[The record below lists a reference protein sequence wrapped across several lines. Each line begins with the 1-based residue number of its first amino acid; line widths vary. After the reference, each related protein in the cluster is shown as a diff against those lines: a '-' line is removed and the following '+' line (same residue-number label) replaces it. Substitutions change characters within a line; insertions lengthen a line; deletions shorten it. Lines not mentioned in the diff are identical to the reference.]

1 MFLIINWKL
10 EKIIIFHF
18 YQHFH
23 YSFEFKFNKKLKKKN
38 YKNYE
43 HLIIIDTLIYYKYF
57 Y

>member
-23 YSFEFKFNKKLKKKN
+23 YSFEFKFNKKLKKKITKIMN
-38 YKNYE
+38 
-43 HLIIIDTLIYYKYF
+43 I
-57 Y
+57 